1 MPATRESNVSCHD
14 ESIVSDKD
22 IPSSVAGDEEAMVAL
37 LLRTGCQFSCLRLCL
52 EIEAFT

>member
-1 MPATRESNVSCHD
+1 MRRQSLSLPNMF
-14 ESIVSDKD
+14 SIVSDKD

-37 LLRTGCQFSCLRLCL
+37 LLRAGCQFPCLRLCL